1 MYVEHM
7 DELSQIEIVEEA
19 QEVRRDVNLPNND
32 WLIVSQCVEAYADT
46 FRRNQSSIVATY
58 VTRGDLE
65 GAVKAAAHMNEL
77 LEKLDNIQSSLV

>member
-1 MYVEHM
+1 M
-7 DELSQIEIVEEA
+7 DELSQIEVVDEA
-19 QEVRRDVNLPNND
+19 QEVLRSVTLTND
-32 WLIVSQCVEAYADT
+32 YWLALSQCVEAYADT
-46 FRRNQSSIVATY
+46 FRRNQSMVVTTY